1 MAALFGKIAFGSA
14 CVTVFA
20 GTTYVVG
27 LSMAPPP
34 TYKVSDEQRINKFD
48 EIADVYERKTK
59 KQEFYLGISRW
70 RRRILKD
77 AEGRVL
83 EVGAGTGSNL
93 EFYPPDKCDEVILCD
108 RAPHMVAQTILKI
121 QSRLKYAPY
130 RYPDYE
136 IAPPSRGAVA
146 TSSAAP
152 SAAPS
157 AAAAG
162 APPSDESSGHSNGC
176 CASPLH
182 EGLLAISEDLHLSP
196 LDESALALRNAAM
209 IAKQTARRQH
219 QLNNPSEHLPASRA
233 SNEDLY
239 SVACYPAEKLPFPN
253 NSFDTVVDMFGLC
266 SFDDPVK
273 ALLEMSRVCKPEGKI
288 LLLEHG
294 KGSWD
299 KLNNYLDKWAP
310 RHASMWG
317 CWWNRDIRRYIRL
330 SGVQVVS
337 REEKHFGTSQ
347 YMVLKPYKTMAEL
360 KAMGF
365 TSSLVPPP
373 ATPQRKLVK

>member
-1 MAALFGKIAFGSA
+1 MAALFGKVVFGSA
-14 CVTVFA
+14 CATVFA

-48 EIADVYERKTK
+48 EIADVYEKKTK
-59 KQEFYLGISRW
+59 KQEFYLGIGRW

-93 EFYPPDKCDEVILCD
+93 ELYPPEKCDEVILCD
-108 RAPHMVAQTILKI
+108 RAPHMVAQTIMKI
-121 QSRLKYAPY
+121 QSRLKYVPY

-136 IAPPSRGAVA
+136 ENNERSSDRGNEVVLAPQQTDGEVPRANNG
-146 TSSAAP
+146 
-152 SAAPS
+152 
-157 AAAAG
+157 
-162 APPSDESSGHSNGC
+162 GC
-176 CASPLH
+176 CASSSLH
-182 EGLLAISEDLHLSP
+182 DGLLAISDNLHLSAT
-196 LDESALALRNAAM
+196 DDSALALRNATIA
-209 IAKQTARRQH
+209 AKQNARKQY
-219 QLNNPSEHLPASRA
+219 QINNPTEHLPASR
-233 SNEDLY
+233 STNDDLY
-239 SVACYPAEKLPFPN
+239 SVACYPAEKLPFPT

-317 CWWNRDIRRYIRL
+317 CWWNRDIRRYLRL

-347 YMVLKPYKTMAEL
+347 YIVLKPYKTIAEL
-360 KAMGF
+360 KALGI

>member
-1 MAALFGKIAFGSA
+1 VVFGSA
-14 CVTVFA
+14 CATVFA

-48 EIADVYERKTK
+48 EIADVYEKKTK
-59 KQEFYLGISRW
+59 KQEFYLGIGRW

-93 EFYPPDKCDEVILCD
+93 ELYPPEKCDEVILCD
-108 RAPHMVAQTILKI
+108 RAPHMVAQTIMKI
-121 QSRLKYAPY
+121 QSRLKYVPY

-136 IAPPSRGAVA
+136 ENNERSSDRGNEVVLAPQQTDGEVPRANNG
-146 TSSAAP
+146 
-152 SAAPS
+152 
-157 AAAAG
+157 
-162 APPSDESSGHSNGC
+162 GC
-176 CASPLH
+176 CASSSLH
-182 EGLLAISEDLHLSP
+182 DGLLAISDNLHLSAT
-196 LDESALALRNAAM
+196 DDSALALRNATIA
-209 IAKQTARRQH
+209 AKQNARKQY
-219 QLNNPSEHLPASRA
+219 QINNPTEHLPASR
-233 SNEDLY
+233 STNDDLY
-239 SVACYPAEKLPFPN
+239 SVACYPAEKLPFPT

-317 CWWNRDIRRYIRL
+317 CWWNRDIRRYLRL

-347 YMVLKPYKTMAEL
+347 YIVLKPYKTIAEL
-360 KAMGF
+360 KALGI